1 MQYLMMFVV
10 CLFVFL
16 FLLPLSELTEKEK
29 TLQMEGEQN
38 FAKEDV
44 RHSYSRKFPLF
55 TIVLHWKL
63 LCIYL

>member
-10 CLFVFL
+10 CLFIFL

-29 TLQMEGEQN
+29 TLQMEGAQN

-44 RHSYSRKFPLF
+44 RHTQENFHYLLLF
-55 TIVLHWKL
+55 YIGNCCVYI
-63 LCIYL
+63 CN